1 MKSEASL
8 RNILDN
14 MKYNNI
20 HIMGIPEGK
29 ESKQGIKN
37 IFEEI
42 MSKNFPNLGKE
53 KDTQVQE
60 AQTPNNLEPKRPA
73 PRHIIIKVTR
83 HKDKERILK
92 ATREKQA
99 VTYKGAPIRLSSDF
113 STETLQAR
121 TGDVKY
127 SR

>member
-1 MKSEASL
+1 M
-8 RNILDN
+8 IW
-14 MKYNNI
+14 NNI

-42 MSKNFPNLGKE
+42 MSENFPNLGKE

-113 STETLQAR
+113 STETFR
-121 TGDVKY
+121 PEGNGVKY
-127 SR
+127 PR